1 MVIVFGGSFNPPT
14 RAHLEIIKKLLDT
27 FKDSTV
33 LVLPVGN
40 DYKKRELEKFHHR
53 FDMLKLL
60 CNGMDR
66 VIISD
71 LEAKKTYNGTL
82 GSLKELSKTYHNLH
96 FVIGSDNLKDF
107 HTWIS
112 YQELLKTYPFIVM
125 KRETGLTEEDTEVLF
140 KDLEHHFTFIP
151 FSVNI
156 ESSKIR
162 KSVHERKTDL
172 THEVYE
178 YIQKNHLYGA

>member
-14 RAHLEIIKKLLDT
+14 RAHLEIIKKLLDS

-40 DYKKRELEKFHHR
+40 DYNKPELISFEHR
-53 FDMLKLL
+53 YKMLNILVH
-60 CNGMDR
+60 GIDR
-66 VIISD
+66 VSVSD

-82 GSLKELSKTYHNLH
+82 GSLNELSKSYQNLH

-107 HTWIS
+107 HTWIN
-112 YQELLKTYPFIVM
+112 YKELLKSYPFIVM
-125 KRETGLTEEDTEVLF
+125 KRSTGLSESEASDMF
-140 KDLEHHFTFIP
+140 KDLEHHFIFVP
-151 FSVNI
+151 FSMDI

-162 KSVHERKTDL
+162 KSVHLNKLDL
-172 THEVYE
+172 TQEVYE
-178 YIQKNHLYGA
+178 YIQQNHLYGA